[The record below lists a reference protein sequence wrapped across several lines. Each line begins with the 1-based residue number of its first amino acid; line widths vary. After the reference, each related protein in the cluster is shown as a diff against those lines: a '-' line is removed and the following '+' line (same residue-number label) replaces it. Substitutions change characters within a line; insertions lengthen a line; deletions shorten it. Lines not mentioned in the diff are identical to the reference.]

1 MSQEPLKVGRAT
13 PRADAPAKVTGKE
26 MYAADYYPENLLWCG
41 VKRPAHAHALIRR
54 IDISRAKEM
63 AGVIA
68 VLTHE
73 DITGGNRLGILEK
86 EDLVILT

>member
-1 MSQEPLKVGRAT
+1 VRREA
-13 PRADAPAKVTGKE
+13 
-26 MYAADYYPENLLWCG
+26 
-41 VKRPAHAHALIRR
+41 PAHAHALIRR